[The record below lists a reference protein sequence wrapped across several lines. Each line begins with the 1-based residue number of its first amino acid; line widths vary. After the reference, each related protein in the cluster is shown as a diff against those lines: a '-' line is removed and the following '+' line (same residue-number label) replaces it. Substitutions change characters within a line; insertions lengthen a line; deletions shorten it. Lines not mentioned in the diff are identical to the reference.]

1 MGKIALSI
9 VQSVDGYIADLD
21 DQFDFIEGVA
31 GPNLTDVSTSD
42 SPYSLEAFFEAYD
55 IIVMGHPSLIKLAL
69 QLIFHQK
76 PYTS

>member
-31 GPNLTDVSTSD
+31 GPNLRDVSTSD
-42 SPYSLEAFFEAYD
+42 SPYSLGAFFDAYD
-55 IIVMGHPSLIKLAL
+55 IIVMGHQSYKIGFAAYGN
-69 QLIFHQK
+69 QCD
-76 PYTS
+76 